1 MKKILILLA
10 FIPLWG
16 YSQGV
21 IDVDGGGTSSDTTG
35 NYIIRAQQIHD
46 SLDAIRADG
55 LLDPESD
62 PVWTDDSAAYV
73 TLTDT
78 TNDKVMT
85 RHDLDDL
92 LSNAGSLSDVAKML
106 GDSTAYFA
114 FMLGRGIAV
123 DTAVMVSGAYGG
135 VFCTGQDSAKIT
147 VVKSV
152 MVAGTGTEAATFNV
166 FWGPVFGTAVDSLF
180 TAAAAITTHT
190 GESDVPNRHYKA
202 IPPRNFVWGIFRG
215 FVVGHRPTLIS
226 ATIIYYIKRD

>member
-1 MKKILILLA
+1 MKRLFYISLFLFATIIVQGQGEPIRVTTNGTGTGLTAAQILQL
-10 FIPLWG
+10 
-16 YSQGV
+16 
-21 IDVDGGGTSSDTTG
+21 
-35 NYIIRAQQIHD
+35 D
-46 SLDAIRADG
+46 SMSRK
-55 LLDPESD
+55 P
-62 PVWTDDSAAYV
+62 DSTV
-73 TLTDT
+73 VLTLTDT

-92 LSNAGSLSDVAKML
+92 LSNAGSLSDVVKML

-123 DTAVMVSGAYGG
+123 DTAVMVSGSYGG